1 MGNVNL
7 NWLRA
12 AAVVLFIAP
21 LSVQGDGMGT
31 TTASAATPSVGVDDL
46 NFASTINVSYQN
58 FCAFLL
64 SGAQARFPTTNF
76 TFAGFG
82 NIGGLFPQIVSSD
95 FNFSVYQPWVV
106 NNFATA
112 TTGANF
118 ITDPSGRRVA
128 RQVQNQD
135 VGGADVVINYTPRAG
150 STDPTSVN
158 FLQAFVQNTNNS
170 NPGFLTG
177 AGTVDSAPG
186 TPFYNRTAI
195 AGNGTTRV
203 MGTLTASPTSPA
215 WLVDIPYRCESF
227 SPIPGMPGANG
238 ARPNCTGG
246 VDDSLLSETQIFQ
259 TFVES
264 NQTVYYN
271 SALGDPYS
279 RTPNGGV
286 AQTWDVLYGG
296 VQWGYSYSNMDVP
309 EPAGLSFLGVGL
321 VCSLLLKRR
330 RRVGNPPQ
338 AGSLSH

>member
-1 MGNVNL
+1 MKKDDLSRLSLVAL
-7 NWLRA
+7 
-12 AAVVLFIAP
+12 VLFVIP
-21 LSVQGDGMGT
+21 LTMRADLMGT
-31 TTASAATPSVGVDDL
+31 TSASSATPGKGPDDL
-46 NFASTINVSYQN
+46 NYASTTNISYQN

-64 SGAQARFPTTNF
+64 NAAQTRFKTTNF

-82 NIGGLFPQIVSSD
+82 NIGGLFPQIVSSYI
-95 FNFSVYQPWVV
+95 NISVYQPWVV
-106 NNFATA
+106 NDFATQ

-135 VGGADVVINYTPRAG
+135 VGGANIIINYTPRAD

-158 FLQAFVQNTNNS
+158 FLQAFVQNTNGS

-177 AGTVDSAPG
+177 PATVDSGPG
-186 TPFYNRTAI
+186 TPFYNHSGI

-203 MGTLTASPTSPA
+203 KGTLTASPTSPA
-215 WLVDIPYRCESF
+215 WLVDVPYRCESF
-227 SPIPGMPGANG
+227 SPIPGKPGANG

-271 SALGDPYS
+271 KDLADPYS
-279 RTPNGGV
+279 RTSNGGV

-296 VQWGYSYSNMDVP
+296 IQWGYNYRNADVP
-309 EPAGLSFLGVGL
+309 EPSSLPFLITVLGAGIYAY
-321 VCSLLLKRR
+321 RR
-330 RRVGNPPQ
+330 RR
-338 AGSLSH
+338 